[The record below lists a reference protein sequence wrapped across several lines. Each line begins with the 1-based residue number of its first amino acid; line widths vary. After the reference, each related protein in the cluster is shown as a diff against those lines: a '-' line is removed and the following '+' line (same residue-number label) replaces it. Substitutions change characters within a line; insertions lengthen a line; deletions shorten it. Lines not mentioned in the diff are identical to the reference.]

1 MDRITATE
9 FARNLSDF
17 LNRVRYRDESF
28 VIERNREPVAFVT
41 PPNAVPS
48 PVAVNDAPPAV
59 QTPTASL
66 SEIAQSLGGLA
77 WPDDNF
83 AQDLLWARDR
93 RSRA

>member
-28 VIERNREPVAFVT
+28 VIERNREPVAVVT
-41 PPNAVPS
+41 PPNAVPK
-48 PVAVNDAPPAV
+48 PVLAAAATPPLHAP
-59 QTPTASL
+59 TL
-66 SEIAQSLGGLA
+66 SAIAQQLGGLA
-77 WPDDNF
+77 WPDDGF
-83 AQDLLWARDR
+83 TQDLLWARDR

>member
-28 VIERNREPVAFVT
+28 VIERNREPVAV
-41 PPNAVPS
+41 VH
-48 PVAVNDAPPAV
+48 AP
-59 QTPTASL
+59 TL
-66 SEIAQSLGGLA
+66 SAIAQQLGGLA
-77 WPDDNF
+77 WPDDGF
-83 AQDLLWARDR
+83 TQDLLWARDR